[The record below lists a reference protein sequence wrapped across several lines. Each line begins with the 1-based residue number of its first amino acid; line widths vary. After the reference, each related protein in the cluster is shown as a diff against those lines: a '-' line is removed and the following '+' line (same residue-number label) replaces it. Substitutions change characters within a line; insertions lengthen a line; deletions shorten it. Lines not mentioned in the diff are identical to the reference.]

1 MANSPAPARGVHAV
15 YRLSLVQAF
24 CVTYRLPSGLI
35 PPPVGKSSIAATL
48 SVHCRNEII
57 AEIALRADALSM
69 QGRGSYAAKVLEW
82 WYAQGCPAVTPADQ
96 AMQDIRA
103 LERAKAA
110 EGKRR
115 AS

>member
-1 MANSPAPARGVHAV
+1 M
-15 YRLSLVQAF
+15 
-24 CVTYRLPSGLI
+24 
-35 PPPVGKSSIAATL
+35 GKSSIAATL

-57 AEIALRADALSM
+57 AEISARADALSM

-103 LERAKAA
+103 LERVKAA
-110 EGKRR
+110 EAKPTTPGRR
-115 AS
+115 SA